1 VRRPSVGVLLG
12 TFLYPALGSW
22 LRLAQSFEETIAF
35 KTPVSRLV
43 VLNDGTLG
51 DRVAQALSVRPER
64 FRFWMHGV
72 DQRACAGAARDTENI
87 RGELDLPQ
95 NVPLIASASRL
106 AGWKRIDRII
116 RAMPH
121 VLRDHPDAVL
131 AVSGSGPVGEE
142 LKRLVG
148 GLGLAKSVRF
158 TGPLPREANLRLIA
172 AADIFCSFHDFSNV
186 GVSLL
191 EALTCGVAV
200 VVTDVGATREFVE
213 HGVNGFVV
221 KSGDPRA
228 AADAISSLLNDAE
241 LRQRLAAEG
250 ARRAHERFL
259 TKQERR
265 QLELELIE
273 ELVQAPRR

>member
-1 VRRPSVGVLLG
+1 
-12 TFLYPALGSW
+12 
-22 LRLAQSFEETIAF
+22 
-35 KTPVSRLV
+35 
-43 VLNDGTLG
+43 
-51 DRVAQALSVRPER
+51 
-64 FRFWMHGV
+64 
-72 DQRACAGAARDTENI
+72 
-87 RGELDLPQ
+87 
-95 NVPLIASASRL
+95 
-106 AGWKRIDRII
+106 
-116 RAMPH
+116 
-121 VLRDHPDAVL
+121 
-131 AVSGSGPVGEE
+131 
-142 LKRLVG
+142 
-148 GLGLAKSVRF
+148 
-158 TGPLPREANLRLIA
+158 
-172 AADIFCSFHDFSNV
+172 
-186 GVSLL
+186 
-191 EALTCGVAV
+191 V